1 MSFIE
6 GVAREALVGAH
17 RDLGKARRGYLLVA
31 GVLALVHL
39 LTVHPYISISTE
51 AGRLEA
57 SIATKSKALAGLEP
71 ELERLQTAQRQTW
84 ERLDQALRRAT
95 DDMIADFADLGRN
108 VAAARDGRVSPDG
121 VVRSAA
127 PRPNVGQTL
136 APPLQEGT
144 QVLPPQG
151 QAPDPFQ
158 QMPLSDQFEQMAI
171 PEQFAMPQQQM
182 QQQMQAQGLPP
193 PLNEDDVGTTY
204 IDPDLAEILL
214 ALQNPSRDSHERIST
229 YARRTIVE
237 PAYDRAQQN
246 WDRTIRPAYIEALGS
261 AAVAARQAAASLPDS
276 SEALMAAATAL
287 KQEEAAVSAI
297 VISPDQ
303 GIDESFESDWWATVG
318 GKLAFASAVV
328 SAVGA
333 QLQGSSLLGQ
343 PFAAVEEALAQ
354 QEAVRSAL
362 LEQRDALEAQFAD
375 QRKQLAALAGT
386 SAFVPVDLRSFIG
399 LFPLVLGLAL
409 GLTLLRIGQARR
421 EAALALRDLT
431 LAAPE
436 GGRETRIW
444 LTRRALDGQAEGL
457 APSLT
462 SAAMAAVAL
471 AWIVWSAVSLQ
482 DSPLDPP
489 LPAVWSATIGIAMVV
504 GACAWD
510 VAAIRRLVATLEE
523 K

>member
-57 SIATKSKALAGLEP
+57 SIATKSTALAGLEP
-71 ELERLQTAQRQTW
+71 ELEGLQTAQRQTW

-95 DDMIADFADLGRN
+95 EDMIADFADLGRN

-121 VVRSAA
+121 VVSSAA
-127 PRPNVGQTL
+127 PRPTIGQTL

-144 QVLPPQG
+144 QVVP
-151 QAPDPFQ
+151 PDPFQ
-158 QMPLSDQFEQMAI
+158 QMPLPDRFEQMAI
-171 PEQFAMPQQQM
+171 PEQFAMPPQQM
-182 QQQMQAQGLPP
+182 QQQMQAPQAQGLPP
-193 PLNEDDVGTTY
+193 PLDEEFAGTTY

-214 ALQNPSRDSHERIST
+214 ALQNPSRESHERIST
-229 YARRTIVE
+229 YARRTIVD
-237 PAYDRAQQN
+237 PAYARAQQR
-246 WDRTIRPAYIEALGS
+246 WDGTIRPAYIEALGS
-261 AAVAARQAAASLPDS
+261 AAAAARQAAESLPDS
-276 SEALMAAATAL
+276 SEALMAAAAAL
-287 KQEEAAVSAI
+287 EQEEAAVSAI

-303 GIDESFESDWWATVG
+303 GIDESFASDWWATVG

-333 QLQGSSLLGQ
+333 QLQGSTLLGQ
-343 PFAAVEEALAQ
+343 PFAAVEEALSQ
-354 QEAVRSAL
+354 QEAVRSTL
-362 LEQRDALEAQFAD
+362 LAQRDALEAQFAD

-436 GGRETRIW
+436 GGEETRIW

-457 APSLT
+457 VPSLT
-462 SAAMAAVAL
+462 AAAMAAVAL

-482 DSPLDPP
+482 DSPLVPP
-489 LPAVWSATIGIAMVV
+489 LPAVWSAAIGIAMVLA
-504 GACAWD
+504 ACAWD
-510 VAAIRRLVATLEE
+510 VAAIRRLVATLGET
-523 K
+523 